1 MHGLEWKE
9 EQVER
14 ERGRLSPISQLLN
27 AKIFK
32 KPALSKGERSE
43 PLRYL
48 HIESCRMLPMDSHMA
63 GPINS
68 KLSEYAVGCL
78 EIVLAKEFF

>member
-32 KPALSKGERSE
+32 KPALLNINFNGNRRGE
-43 PLRYL
+43 
-48 HIESCRMLPMDSHMA
+48 
-63 GPINS
+63 
-68 KLSEYAVGCL
+68 V
-78 EIVLAKEFF
+78 